1 MMKLKFFRGGVLGG
15 MVVAL
20 VFSVGCAQNP
30 YAVGVE
36 SVGVESAGQDSPSI
50 DGQVSPEIEKSTI
63 SSSPDARQK
72 PQPQLNS
79 KPRSAPKSYKANP
92 AVLALMDRARMS
104 GDNGDYQSAEVSLE
118 RALRINPKNLKLY
131 RLMVEL
137 KIQKG
142 DRQSAVE
149 IARKGL
155 SIAKGGRQR
164 EEKRLL
170 EALLEQVSL

>member
-1 MMKLKFFRGGVLGG
+1 
-15 MVVAL
+15 
-20 VFSVGCAQNP
+20 
-30 YAVGVE
+30 
-36 SVGVESAGQDSPSI
+36 
-50 DGQVSPEIEKSTI
+50 
-63 SSSPDARQK
+63 
-72 PQPQLNS
+72 
-79 KPRSAPKSYKANP
+79 
-92 AVLALMDRARMS
+92 MS